1 LGLWDSNGACRNSG
15 IACYGLLACYGLHRW
30 NGLARYEKSEERG
43 VQREE
48 VAGNDRDRKKKQ
60 TLFFEQ
66 RSSHQRKTLEK
77 PGCSSVVR
85 AGLEPATHGFPKCQ
99 QGIFFLLKNRQDCG
113 NRNTTFVAPM
123 STRRVQLQ
131 KYGILSSSTL
141 RALTN
146 QELAKK

>member
-1 LGLWDSNGACRNSG
+1 MKNQRNGGYREKKLLEMTGIGKRNKRCFSNKDQAIN
-15 IACYGLLACYGLHRW
+15 
-30 NGLARYEKSEERG
+30 E
-43 VQREE
+43 
-48 VAGNDRDRKKKQ
+48 
-60 TLFFEQ
+60 
-66 RSSHQRKTLEK
+66 KTLEK
-77 PGCSSVVR
+77 PGCFAVVR

-99 QGIFFLLKNRQDCG
+99 QGTFFLLKNRQDCG
-113 NRNTTFVAPM
+113 NRHTTFVAPM